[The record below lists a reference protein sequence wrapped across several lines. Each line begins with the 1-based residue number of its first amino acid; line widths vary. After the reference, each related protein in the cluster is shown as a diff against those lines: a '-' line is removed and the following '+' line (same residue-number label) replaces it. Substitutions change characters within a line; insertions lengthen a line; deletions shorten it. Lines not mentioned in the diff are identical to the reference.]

1 MSTEAKSPESNPVE
15 SMGLFSAL
23 NAGNIRQ
30 PEPKWVET
38 PIQRIVQD
46 VGGTGEVWGS
56 KQRQSER

>member
-1 MSTEAKSPESNPVE
+1 
-15 SMGLFSAL
+15 MGLFSAL

-46 VGGTGEVWGS
+46 VGGTGEAWGS